1 MASWSRTIEAY
12 NTATDST
19 NRMHDDTVART
30 YGFSGGLVPGVDVWA
45 YMTQPCVDRW
55 GERFLTGSTMEA
67 RFVSPVY
74 DGELV
79 EARLDDDGAL
89 TVTGPDG
96 TLRASGTASLDDGLQ
111 PPIAVAAASRPE
123 RVPRVSAELL
133 APGTVLGTLAT
144 RFQREPAAVYLAE
157 VRDDHD
163 LYGGGS
169 VCHPGFLARQ
179 ANSVLHLNV
188 ELGPWIHVGTRAHHR
203 GLVRAGDEVEVR
215 GQVAAE
221 YERKGHRFVDLD
233 VEITAN
239 GAAGVERVPHGDLA
253 APDELI
259 RLRDAWRRTR
269 RAGRW
274 LSRPGRRRR
283 RGRR

>member
-1 MASWSRTIEAY
+1 MVAVCHRVLMSAVTRTIEAY

-30 YGFSGGLVPGVDVWA
+30 YGFRGGLVPGVDVWA

-67 RFVSPVY
+67 RFISPVY

-79 EARLDDDGAL
+79 DARLDDDGSL

-96 TLRASGTASLDDGLQ
+96 TVRAVGTAVLDES
-111 PPIAVAAASRPE
+111 PPPVVPIAPAHRPDP
-123 RVPRVSAELL
+123 VPRVTEALL
-133 APGTVLGTLAT
+133 SPGTVLGTLT
-144 RFQREPAAVYLAE
+144 MRYRREPAAVYLAE

-179 ANSVLHLNV
+179 ANAVLHRNV

-203 GLVRAGDEVEVR
+203 GLVHDGADLEVR

-233 VEITAN
+233 VEITAD
-239 GAAGVERVPHGDLA
+239 GVPVWSAFHTAIWQP
-253 APDELI
+253 
-259 RLRDAWRRTR
+259 RT
-269 RAGRW
+269 G
-274 LSRPGRRRR
+274 
-283 RGRR
+283 

>member
-1 MASWSRTIEAY
+1 MSALTVTIEAY

-19 NRMHDDTVART
+19 NRMHDDSVAHT
-30 YGFSGGLVPGVDVWA
+30 FGFRGGLVPGVDVWA

-55 GERFLTGSTMEA
+55 GERFLTASTMEA

-79 EARLDDDGAL
+79 DVCLDDDGSL

-96 TLRASGTASLDDGLQ
+96 TVRATGTASLDDSL
-111 PPIAVAAASRPE
+111 PPVVEVPTAPRPDPVPLVTAA
-123 RVPRVSAELL
+123 LL
-133 APGTVLGTLAT
+133 AQGTALGTLEFSF
-144 RFQREPAAVYLAE
+144 RREPAAVYLAE
-157 VRDDHD
+157 VRDEHE
-163 LYGGGS
+163 LYNGGA

-203 GLVRAGDEVEVR
+203 GLVRDGDSLAVR

-233 VEITAN
+233 VEVTAN
-239 GAAGVERVPHGDLA
+239 GVAVWSAFHTAIWQPRVD
-253 APDELI
+253 
-259 RLRDAWRRTR
+259 
-269 RAGRW
+269 
-274 LSRPGRRRR
+274 
-283 RGRR
+283 